1 MKNRSAESTL
11 LGFYY
16 QFDKTIQVILEASDE
31 NSQITVE
38 GIEDVDIKTVT
49 EETAIQIK
57 YQAETKGTD
66 SVLRKPI
73 MLMLEHYK
81 NNQFKGLIYH
91 LYGHY
96 KNNSTVKTTFD
107 FPRIKK
113 MMQYEQTIKGKK
125 VQCDFLV
132 QKSISQQEV
141 ENFLKKFEMKLS
153 ESFDEHQKHT
163 LLIIK
168 KEMNVSNDEEAEFYY
183 NNALKVVYDLS
194 IKKALIK
201 RKITKKEFK
210 NNIDTKEPLFN
221 IWFIQK
227 NGIDKYCKV
236 LHNKYFKSSL
246 NETKKE
252 RFFIVPNSN
261 IDNLKNVIYTI
272 EAKFYK
278 TTNRDIKSGAPYIF
292 IKGISKQDLIT
303 LKKSIYNESKIISDG
318 VPFLGADFQAKE
330 LYKPSTLENK
340 ISIKIINE
348 ESYLISVITYI
359 TTTKE
364 IYQFY
369 IDKKE
374 IINMEDIIK
383 IQIQNIDNIHQIIK
397 GK

>member
-81 NNQFKGLIYH
+81 NNQLKGLIYH

-107 FPRIKK
+107 FPRIQK
-113 MMQYEQTIKGKK
+113 MMQYKHIIKGKK

-141 ENFLKKFEMKLS
+141 EGFLKKFEIKLS
-153 ESFDEHQKHT
+153 GSFDEHQKHT
-163 LLIIK
+163 LSIIK
-168 KEMNVSNDEEAEFYY
+168 KEMKVSKDEEAEFYY

-194 IKKALIK
+194 IKKGLTK

-227 NGIDKYCKV
+227 NGIDKYCKI

-246 NETKKE
+246 NTTKKE
-252 RFFIVPNSN
+252 RFFILPNDN
-261 IDNLKNVIYTI
+261 IDNIKNVIYAI
-272 EAKFYK
+272 EEKFYK
-278 TTNRDIKSGAPYIF
+278 TANKEIKSGAPYI
-292 IKGISKQDLIT
+292 IVKDISKQDLIS

-318 VPFLGADFQAKE
+318 VPFLGADFQIKVITQE
-330 LYKPSTLENK
+330 STKENK

-348 ESYLISVITYI
+348 IQLQETISSIQI
-359 TTTKE
+359 TKE

-374 IINMEDIIK
+374 VVSAIDSTNMQINECK
-383 IQIQNIDNIHQIIK
+383 NISQIIK
-397 GK
+397 GS